1 MARSVVSWQAAER
14 GRARDHQTCSGDVVD
29 AVLAVAEADGD
40 VVVMVT
46 GEREGFL
53 DALRGSTREG
63 ACQRS
68 RCPVL
73 AVPAVKKA

>member
-14 GRARDHQTCSGDVVD
+14 GRARDHQTCSDDVVD

-53 DALRGSTREG
+53 DALRGSTTERGPARGPG
-63 ACQRS
+63 APCW
-68 RCPVL
+68 RCRP
-73 AVPAVKKA
+73 